1 MFYSRRD
8 LVWSLIWIG
17 LMSILA
23 LTPFQ
28 IGDGEELD
36 SLPLHSSPVP

>member
-8 LVWSLIWIG
+8 IIWSLIWIG

-23 LTPFQ
+23 IIPFQ
-28 IGDGEELD
+28 IGNGTGVD
-36 SLPLHSSPVP
+36 SLPIHSYPAP